1 MDESNIPSAPPQI
14 RFKLSD
20 LFHFITVCSVL
31 LACHPLTGVASAVLL
46 AAMALAL
53 TARFG
58 LLAAILLAAALATS
72 GSSNGVREIATLS
85 IGIAV
90 IGWFRLQRWRADQAA
105 YRAWIMT
112 KREAFPRTREEPW
125 LAKF

>member
-1 MDESNIPSAPPQI
+1 MDGTNAPSARSQF

-20 LFHFITVCSVL
+20 LFYFITVCSVI
-31 LACHPLTGVASAVLL
+31 LACHPLTGVTSAVFL
-46 AAMALAL
+46 AAMSLAL

-58 LLAAILLAAALATS
+58 LLAAFLFAAALSVS
-72 GSSNGVREIATLS
+72 GDNNGLGEIATLS

-90 IGWFRLQRWRADQAA
+90 IGWFRLQRWQADQAA
-105 YRAWIMT
+105 YRTWIMT